1 MEWYTLS
8 LWLLKI
14 YEGYIIQYAELDE
27 SQAGIKIPGRII
39 SSHRYED
46 DTSLMAESK
55 EEIKSLLMRKGDAKS
70 GLELNIQKTIHKI
83 ILNIHGI
90 QSHNSWHIDEGK
102 VETVTDFL
110 FLGSKITMNL
120 YCSHKIKRHLL
131 LGRKYGYEK
140 PEQCNKS
147 RDSLFYRSL

>member
-1 MEWYTLS
+1 MEQLKDLKLEKSMEWYTLS

-90 QSHNSWHIDEGK
+90 QSYNSWHIDEEK
-102 VETVTDFL
+102 CKQWQIL
-110 FLGSKITMNL
+110 FSWLQN
-120 YCSHKIKRHLL
+120 H
-131 LGRKYGYEK
+131 YG
-140 PEQCNKS
+140 P
-147 RDSLFYRSL
+147 